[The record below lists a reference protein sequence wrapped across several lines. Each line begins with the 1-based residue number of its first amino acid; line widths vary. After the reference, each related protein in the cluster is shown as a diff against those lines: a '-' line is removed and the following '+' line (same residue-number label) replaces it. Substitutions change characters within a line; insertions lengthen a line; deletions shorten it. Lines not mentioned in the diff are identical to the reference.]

1 MVRACLL
8 GVMFVGVGACVDQAP
23 EPAAPAPAPAPAPKP
38 QLPAAADLL
47 QKVEAAYAHA
57 ASYADHGS
65 VTDAFTSAQGN
76 HNNVKTFGTAFIRPD
91 RFRFE
96 YRKDGD
102 ATRAYIIW
110 ADHGSVHSRW
120 YVKHNAVEE
129 APSLM
134 RAIAAATGVSSGT
147 AYIVPHLLMPNDLS
161 GPSVTALVDARVEGT
176 EFIAGHPCYKV
187 TGTPRDMGP
196 RTLYIDAQS
205 YALRRI
211 VERAHLTASAG
222 EQPFDVETTIEYDPA
237 LNGTVTDAQ
246 LAGPTP

>member
-1 MVRACLL
+1 MVRAGFL
-8 GVMFVGVGACVDQAP
+8 GVMCVGVAACVDQAP
-23 EPAAPAPAPAPAPKP
+23 VPAAPAPAPKP
-38 QLPAAADLL
+38 QLPAAADLF
-47 QKVEAAYAHA
+47 QNVEAAYAHA
-57 ASYADHGS
+57 TSYADHGS
-65 VTDAFTSAQGN
+65 VTDAFTTAQGN
-76 HNNVKTFGTAFIRPD
+76 HSNMKTFETAFIRPD

-120 YVKHNAVEE
+120 YVKQNAVEE

-147 AYIVPHLLMPNDLS
+147 AYIVPHLLMPTDLPGAS
-161 GPSVTALVDARVEGT
+161 LTAIADARVEGT

-187 TGTPRDMGP
+187 TGTPRNARP

-205 YALRRI
+205 YAVRRI
-211 VERAHLTASAG
+211 VERAHLTPPAG
-222 EQPFDVETTIEYDPA
+222 EPFDVETTIEYDPA

-246 LAGPTP
+246 LAGPPP